1 MSIAISRKI
10 IKIIFTKLNDIF
22 IYFSLGECQQG
33 FESVISSPNN
43 SMLNCE
49 PINHCLNTTTCH
61 ANASC
66 HYLGPDQFLCTCHQG
81 YSGNGTHCSRKCTT

>member
-1 MSIAISRKI
+1 MSKEISRKI
-10 IKIIFTKLNDIF
+10 IKRLFLKIKWFIFF
-22 IYFSLGECQQG
+22 FLGECQQG

-81 YSGNGTHCSRKCTT
+81 YTGNGTHCSRKCTT

>member
-1 MSIAISRKI
+1 M
-10 IKIIFTKLNDIF
+10 
-22 IYFSLGECQQG
+22 IYLFFLGECQQG

-81 YSGNGTHCSRKCTT
+81 YTGNGTHCSRKCTT